1 VDAGTFPW
9 NNGRF
14 PEFTEPSP
22 GYHGMKFWDVFGPE
36 GPFKTNMAFAIRC
49 RVETLR
55 DMGPCQNPFG
65 SFLLLQGLET
75 LPLRME
81 RHSQN
86 GAALADWLA
95 ARPDVAWVSYIGHDS
110 HPSNAMARKYLRA
123 GCFGSMISFGPKGGK
138 AAAVAFVDSVKL
150 ASHLANVGDAK
161 TLVIAPAATT
171 HQQLSEEEQVA
182 AGVTP
187 DHVRVSVGIE
197 NIADII
203 QDFEQA
209 LAAAAKVAAQ

>member
-1 VDAGTFPW
+1 
-9 NNGRF
+9 
-14 PEFTEPSP
+14 
-22 GYHGMKFWDVFGPE
+22 MKFWDVFGPE

-55 DMGPCQNPFG
+55 DFGPCQNPFG
-65 SFLLLQGLET
+65 SFLVLQGLET

-86 GAALADWLA
+86 GAALADWLK
-95 ARPDVAWVSYIGHDS
+95 ARPEVSWVSYIGHAD
-110 HPSNAMARKYLRA
+110 HPSHALAKQYLRPGA
-123 GCFGSMISFGPKGGK
+123 FGSMLSFGVKGGK
-138 AAAVAFVDSVKL
+138 AAAAKFVDSVKL
-150 ASHLANVGDAK
+150 CSHLANVGDAR

-171 HQQLSEEEQVA
+171 HQQLSEAEQAA

-197 NIADII
+197 NISDITAD
-203 QDFEQA
+203 FAQA
-209 LAAAAKVAAQ
+209 LEAAVKQ